1 MSLLLISAVVLLVAY
16 LTINWFKDQNKTPLP
31 PGPPFLECLQITWRM
46 LRKNDTHLIAEDLRK
61 RYGEIFNI
69 RLFSSNLVFLNSS
82 RLMRKLFASGQYRD
96 VTNDRPKTFF
106 GEHICYDCRG
116 ISLVNYDE
124 LLVKV
129 RKIVHG
135 TIKLY
140 GDGIKVFEDMVNG
153 EIKILQKELENSTL
167 KASFDLDKALKVSLI
182 RVIHIFL
189 TNERPTDS
197 KECKYI
203 CDTVENFDYFDNEM
217 FNSFLLNTCP
227 WVRFLPGRGRRLYK
241 AALEASERLNN
252 LYMNPCIKKRMKSH
266 GGGLL
271 GKMFKE
277 SEDDKEIDEK
287 TIKGIVVDLVAAGYL
302 TTKGALSGFF
312 LLMLYYPEIQRR
324 IQEEIDENIGMDR
337 EPSLDDRGVMHYTNA
352 AILECLRFI
361 SHIPTGI
368 PHVTREEI
376 EVEGMRIP
384 AKTAMVTNYWTT
396 NRSDKYWHKPDVF
409 SPERFLDDDGKLL
422 PSEHILRS
430 QLMPF
435 GVGKRNCVGESFAK
449 SRMFLYVTSL
459 LQRFNF
465 SAGGNELPPL
475 DSTTWKPNSVMHPDF
490 LNCIVRMR

>member
-16 LTINWFKDQNKTPLP
+16 LTINWCKDQQKTPLP

-82 RLMRKLFASGQYRD
+82 RIMRKLSVSGQYRN
-96 VTNDRPKTFF
+96 VTNDRPWTFYGHF
-106 GEHICYDCRG
+106 ICYGCRNV
-116 ISLVNYDE
+116 SLRNYNE
-124 LLVKV
+124 MLMKV
-129 RKIVHG
+129 RKMVHG

-140 GDGIKVFEDMVNG
+140 GDGIKVFDDMVNG
-153 EIKILQKELENSTL
+153 EIQILQKELENSKL
-167 KASFDLDKALKVSLI
+167 KASFDLCKALKVSLI

-189 TNERPTDS
+189 TNERPKDS
-197 KECKYI
+197 EECNYI
-203 CDTVENFDYFDNEM
+203 CDTVEEFDDVDNEM
-217 FNSFLLNTCP
+217 FNSVLLNTCP

-241 AALEASERLNN
+241 AALEGRDKLNN
-252 LYMNPCIKKRMKSH
+252 LYLNSSIKERLKGH
-266 GGGLL
+266 GKGFI
-271 GKMFKE
+271 GKIL
-277 SEDDKEIDEK
+277 SEAEYANEMEDED
-287 TIKGIVVDLVAAGYL
+287 IKGIVGEMVTAGYL

-312 LLMLYYPEIQRR
+312 LLILYYPEIQRR
-324 IQEEIDENIGMDR
+324 IQEEIDDNIGSDR
-337 EPSLDDRGVMHYTNA
+337 EPSLDDRGIMHYTNA

-361 SHIPTGI
+361 SHVPVGI

-384 AKTAMVTNYWTT
+384 AKTAMVTNYWSAH
-396 NRSDKYWHKPDVF
+396 RSDKYWDKPDVF
-409 SPERFLDDDGKLL
+409 LPERFLDDDGKLL

-430 QLMPF
+430 QLIPF
-435 GVGKRNCVGESFAK
+435 GIGKRNCVGESFAK

-465 SAGGNELPPL
+465 SPGENKLPPS
-475 DSTTWKPNSVMHPDF
+475 DSKLWMPNSTMMPAF
-490 LNCIVRMR
+490 LNCVVAKR

>member
-1 MSLLLISAVVLLVAY
+1 
-16 LTINWFKDQNKTPLP
+16 
-31 PGPPFLECLQITWRM
+31 M

-69 RLFSSNLVFLNSS
+69 RLFSSNLVILNSS

-106 GEHICYDCRG
+106 GEHICYDCR
-116 ISLVNYDE
+116 LMTLRNYNE
-124 LLVKV
+124 MLMKV
-129 RKIVHG
+129 RKLVHG

-167 KASFDLDKALKVSLI
+167 RASFDLDNALKVSLI
-182 RVIHIFL
+182 RVIHIFF

-203 CDTVENFDYFDNEM
+203 CETIENFDYFDNEM
-217 FNSFLLNTCP
+217 FNSFLFNTCP
-227 WVRFLPGRGRRLYK
+227 WVRFLPGRGHRLYK
-241 AALEASERLNN
+241 GALDARHRLNN
-252 LYMNPCIKKRMKSH
+252 LYLNPSIAKRMKSS

-271 GKMFKE
+271 GKLFNE
-277 SEDDKEIDEK
+277 AEHDQDIDDSI
-287 TIKGIVVDLVAAGYL
+287 IKGVLVEMVAAGYL

-324 IQEEIDENIGMDR
+324 IQEEIDDNIGGDR

-361 SHIPTGI
+361 SHVPIGI
-368 PHVTREEI
+368 PHVAREEI

-384 AKTAMVTNYWTT
+384 ANTTMLTNYWSA
-396 NRSDKYWHKPDVF
+396 NRSDKYWDKPNVF
-409 SPERFLDDDGKLL
+409 SPERFLDGDGKLL
-422 PSEHILRS
+422 PSEHILRA
-430 QLMPF
+430 QLIPF
-435 GVGKRNCVGESFAK
+435 GVGRRQCVGESFAK
-449 SRMFLYVTSL
+449 SRIFLYVTSL
-459 LQRFNF
+459 LQRFDF
-465 SAGGNELPPL
+465 LPGDNELAPL
-475 DSTTWKPNSVMHPDF
+475 DSTTWKADIVMQPDF